1 MKKIIFSSLTF
12 FIAISAISLVSCEK
26 SGISKNDVTKQITL
40 NRTGEL
46 TESGSAYIVGDN
58 NAWVQLFLESNDYDI
73 LDDTFGGLD
82 LDSVIL
88 QEYNDSEFVSLRFN
102 FDEGSDEVDRSLV
115 VYILDD
121 NSNITINSAVLE
133 IASTNSLSLY
143 EAINANEFTGEVV
156 MYNIDKSL
164 KYATAVYSEGEFVSY
179 TEHSSIQGLEPGEG
193 DKPIWMACFEQQMSN
208 WAIQMACAVEPG
220 PCILA
225 VMSYCMGLQIYHS
238 V

>member
-1 MKKIIFSSLTF
+1 MRKIILKSIVFVFLG
-12 FIAISAISLVSCEK
+12 SAISLVSCEK
-26 SGISKNDVTKQITL
+26 ANISKNEINKQVTL

-46 TESGSAYIVGDN
+46 TESGSPYIVDDE
-58 NAWVQLFLESNDYDI
+58 NAWVQLFLESSDYEN

-82 LDSVIL
+82 LESITL
-88 QEYNDSEFVSLRFN
+88 QEYNDSEYVSLRFN

-121 NSNITINSAVLE
+121 NSTITINSAVLE
-133 IASTNSLSLY
+133 IASTNSEPLY
-143 EAINANEFTGEVV
+143 ETINANEFTGEVA

-164 KYATAVYSEGEFVSY
+164 KYATAVFSEGEFVSY
-179 TEHSSIQGLEPGEG
+179 TEDSSIQELEPGEG
-193 DKPIWMACFEQQMSN
+193 DKPIWMGCFEQQMSN
-208 WAIQMACAVEPG
+208 WAIQIACALEPG

-225 VMSYCMGLQIYHS
+225 VMSFCMGVQIYHS